1 MIKYNEVM
9 EHIEVTDDMRSRI
22 LQNVGKHFEG
32 KKRAKRRIWFP
43 VLGTVAAAAVLLL
56 VISPWNINTP
66 VTPPDDQNPSAMLG
80 TYGEQAYASASELSA
95 AVGFEI
101 PEITE
106 LPFEVREI
114 RYRSI
119 VDYAEVFYVGD
130 NETLIFGMSFG
141 TEDNSGDYTKYPS
154 VNTVSL
160 DNEDITLKADDSGV
174 RLVIWTD
181 GTYAYSLMDD
191 RGLKEEDALQMV
203 REIMK

>member
-1 MIKYNEVM
+1 M
-9 EHIEVTDDMRSRI
+9 
-22 LQNVGKHFEG
+22 
-32 KKRAKRRIWFP
+32 
-43 VLGTVAAAAVLLL
+43 
-56 VISPWNINTP
+56 
-66 VTPPDDQNPSAMLG
+66 
-80 TYGEQAYASASELSA
+80 
-95 AVGFEI
+95 
-101 PEITE
+101 
-106 LPFEVREI
+106 
-114 RYRSI
+114 
-119 VDYAEVFYVGD
+119 DYAEVFYVGD
-130 NETLIFGMSFG
+130 NETLIFEMSFG